1 MPKRLFLIDGHG
13 YIYRAFFALPPL
25 STSKGL
31 QTNAVYGFT
40 NMLLKIVR
48 EQQPE
53 YLAVAFDSAGPT
65 QRHVEF
71 EDYKAHRPPMPDPM
85 VQQLP
90 YIERMVEA
98 FAIPKLMI

>member
-31 QTNAVYGFT
+31 QTNAVYGFP
-40 NMLLKIVR
+40 NMLPKIAR

-53 YLAVAFDSAGPT
+53 SLAVAFDSAGPT

-90 YIERMVEA
+90 HIERMGGGL
-98 FAIPKLMI
+98 AISTLLV